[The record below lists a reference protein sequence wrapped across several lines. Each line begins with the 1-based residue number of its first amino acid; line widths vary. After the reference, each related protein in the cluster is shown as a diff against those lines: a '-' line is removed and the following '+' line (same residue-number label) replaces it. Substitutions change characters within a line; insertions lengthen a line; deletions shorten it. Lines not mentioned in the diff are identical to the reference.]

1 MENLPEEIIFSALAQ
16 ASDAAIF
23 SEYARRMSARR
34 NRKSGGVVW
43 IKHQPNAKLGCRCAK
58 VGRVVPA
65 GVQLAVQLAAVE
77 HDEPLATS
85 RGSAEFGSGHAQ
97 SIV

>member
-1 MENLPEEIIFSALAQ
+1 MENLPEEIVFSALAQ

-43 IKHQPNAKLGCRCAK
+43 IRHQPNAKLGCRCAK
-58 VGRVVPA
+58 CGQSRQVVPA
-65 GVQLAVQLAAVE
+65 G
-77 HDEPLATS
+77 
-85 RGSAEFGSGHAQ
+85 AQ
-97 SIV
+97 FAGRRTR

>member
-1 MENLPEEIIFSALAQ
+1 MENLPEEIVFSALAQ

-58 VGRVVPA
+58 CWQSRQGRP
-65 GVQLAVQLAAVE
+65 GKRAA
-77 HDEPLATS
+77 
-85 RGSAEFGSGHAQ
+85 RGRRKR
-97 SIV
+97 

>member
-1 MENLPEEIIFSALAQ
+1 MENLPEEIVFRALAQ

-43 IKHQPNAKLGCRCAK
+43 IRHQPNAKLGCRCAK
-58 VGRVVPA
+58 CWQSRPVVPA
-65 GVQLAVQLAAVE
+65 GAQLAGRR
-77 HDEPLATS
+77 T
-85 RGSAEFGSGHAQ
+85 R
-97 SIV
+97 